1 MKKSN
6 IAYSVIGIIIVIA
19 VVAIYYMSMTGSVVM
34 NNTTISGFTGGNT
47 VSLQLTDPPSVPAGT
62 QYLMVNYNSLEVH
75 VSGTSNSGWVQSN
88 SSGSI
93 NLLSLLNVSQTI
105 GTVVIPN
112 NSVINQVRFNI
123 ASASI
128 EINGT
133 TYNLT
138 VPSDQVTAHISSNA
152 GLNNSPG
159 VLLSLSPTVIS
170 ILSVNSS
177 VFVMVPSVRAVII
190 QNGTSNTTVKVG
202 SRRVLNS
209 NDTMSLDKIKSN
221 ITVSST
227 SLSISGNVVMLQMS
241 VTNNG
246 NQSISLKN
254 IGLYGAFNSYV
265 NKTAVD
271 NHTQSIETELK
282 DRLQSVSVC
291 SNVTT
296 KTSTNTT
303 ATTNTTM
310 NTTTNI
316 IANTNARSDMNGSM
330 GLGNKVISNQDSS
343 VGIGVNVSTTGTN
356 TSISGNVSGNDKS
369 KSSDNSNISG
379 DFKEYHFN
387 STEVSDISERIHSQV
402 GLNLNASICSNTGL
416 TQFENQYANK
426 YLELE
431 SNFGA
436 RQSSFRQVHFL
447 VSSNGTLSLPYLI
460 EDFNNTG
467 YTLQAGQTRKFVFE
481 GQIVTSDHGLVIT
494 PVVNNSYSVR
504 ISGEEVS
511 KSVTNVTATSS

>member
-1 MKKSN
+1 MKN
-6 IAYSVIGIIIVIA
+6 LGLGLIIGGGFLFGIGMGHIVL
-19 VVAIYYMSMTGSVVM
+19 
-34 NNTTISGFTGGNT
+34 

-62 QYLMVNYNSLEVH
+62 QSLMVNYNSLEVH

-227 SLSISGNVVMLQMS
+227 SCLW
-241 VTNNG
+241 
-246 NQSISLKN
+246 K
-254 IGLYGAFNSYV
+254 
-265 NKTAVD
+265 
-271 NHTQSIETELK
+271 
-282 DRLQSVSVC
+282 
-291 SNVTT
+291 
-296 KTSTNTT
+296 
-303 ATTNTTM
+303 
-310 NTTTNI
+310 
-316 IANTNARSDMNGSM
+316 
-330 GLGNKVISNQDSS
+330 
-343 VGIGVNVSTTGTN
+343 
-356 TSISGNVSGNDKS
+356 
-369 KSSDNSNISG
+369 
-379 DFKEYHFN
+379 
-387 STEVSDISERIHSQV
+387 
-402 GLNLNASICSNTGL
+402 
-416 TQFENQYANK
+416 
-426 YLELE
+426 
-431 SNFGA
+431 
-436 RQSSFRQVHFL
+436 
-447 VSSNGTLSLPYLI
+447 
-460 EDFNNTG
+460 
-467 YTLQAGQTRKFVFE
+467 
-481 GQIVTSDHGLVIT
+481 
-494 PVVNNSYSVR
+494 
-504 ISGEEVS
+504 
-511 KSVTNVTATSS
+511 